1 MNSYKIKKEF
11 YILAILDNRIG
22 NRNQIFAILDE
33 LHLPYKILDIKYN
46 WLANLPNFILQ
57 IFGGYSHVK
66 DFDIK
71 KIKTKPSLILSCG
84 RRTFPLAS
92 KLKHLFS
99 NTSYFIHL
107 MYPKLSLNIK
117 ICDLIFT
124 PFHDNVR
131 ASARVIKT
139 LGSPAPLDIIKIKKK
154 TYKTK
159 PIISILIGGNH
170 GRYKLKP
177 NTINYMITET
187 LNKMKQG
194 SILISTSRR
203 TPDNIIELID
213 KWGKKNKIFE
223 IIFHPKNNSK
233 VNPLKEMI
241 AYADEFVVTGD
252 SVSMVSQLCQYEK
265 PVRVIFNKKF
275 CATKHIK
282 FCTKL
287 IDEGYAYPFESL
299 LEKCDNI
306 KTLNTTKKIS
316 RKILGVINNEKN

>member
-22 NRNQIFAILDE
+22 NRNQILAILNE
-33 LHLPYKILDIKYN
+33 LSLPYKILDIKYN

-57 IFGGYSHVK
+57 IFGGCSHVK

-71 KIKTKPSLILSCG
+71 TIKTKPNLILSCG

-92 KLKHLFS
+92 KLKYLFS
-99 NTSYFIHL
+99 DTTYFIHL
-107 MYPKLSLNIK
+107 MYPKLSFNIK
-117 ICDLIFT
+117 KCNLIFT
-124 PFHDNVR
+124 PSHDNVKANDR
-131 ASARVIKT
+131 IIKT
-139 LGSPAPLDIIKIKKK
+139 LGSPAPLDIIRIKNKL
-154 TYKTK
+154 YKTK
-159 PIISILIGGNH
+159 PVISILIGGNH
-170 GRYKLKP
+170 GRYKLKS
-177 NTINYMITET
+177 NIINYMIKET
-187 LNKMKQG
+187 LNKMKKG

-203 TPDNIIELID
+203 TPDNIIKLID
-213 KWGKKNKIFE
+213 KWGKKNNIFK
-223 IIFHPKNNSK
+223 IIFHAKNNSEI
-233 VNPLKEMI
+233 NPLKEMI

-265 PVRVIFNKKF
+265 PVRIIFNKKF

-306 KTLNTTKKIS
+306 KSLNTTKKIS
-316 RKILGVINNEKN
+316 KKILSIIKQ

>member
-1 MNSYKIKKEF
+1 MNSYKINKKF
-11 YILAILDNRIG
+11 YILAILDDRIG
-22 NRNQIFAILDE
+22 NRNQVLAVLDE
-33 LHLPYKILDIKYN
+33 INLPYNIIYIKYN

-57 IFGGYSHVK
+57 IFGSYSHIIN
-66 DFDIK
+66 FDIK

-92 KLKHLFS
+92 KLKSLFS
-99 NTSYFIHL
+99 NTTYFIHL
-107 MYPKLSLNIK
+107 MYPKLSLNIRG
-117 ICDLIFT
+117 CDLIFT

-131 ASARVIKT
+131 ESNNVIKT

-154 TYKTK
+154 SYKSK

-170 GRYKLKP
+170 GRYKLNS
-177 NTINYMITET
+177 NTINYILTET
-187 LNKMKQG
+187 LNKIKKG

-203 TPDNIIELID
+203 TPDNIVKLID
-213 KWGKKNKIFE
+213 KWSRKNKVFK
-223 IIFHPKNNSK
+223 IIFHPKNNSQA
-233 VNPLKEMI
+233 NPLKEMI
-241 AYADEFVVTGD
+241 AHANEFVVTGD
-252 SVSMVSQLCQYEK
+252 SVSMISQLCQYEK
-265 PVRVIFNKKF
+265 PVRIIFNKKF

-316 RKILGVINNEKN
+316 KKILSIIK

>member
-1 MNSYKIKKEF
+1 MNSYKIKKKF
-11 YILAILDNRIG
+11 YILALLDDRIG
-22 NRNQIFAILDE
+22 NRNQVLAVLDE
-33 LHLPYKILDIKYN
+33 INLPYNIIYIKYN

-57 IFGGYSHVK
+57 IFGSYSHIIN
-66 DFDIK
+66 FDIK

-92 KLKHLFS
+92 KLKSLFS
-99 NTSYFIHL
+99 NTTYLIHL
-107 MYPKLSLNIK
+107 MYPKLSLNISR
-117 ICDLIFT
+117 CDLIFT

-131 ASARVIKT
+131 ESNNVIKT

-154 TYKTK
+154 SYKSK

-170 GRYKLKP
+170 GRYKLNS
-177 NTINYMITET
+177 NTINYILTET
-187 LNKMKQG
+187 LNKIKKG

-203 TPDNIIELID
+203 TPDNIVKLID
-213 KWGKKNKIFE
+213 KWSRKNKVFK
-223 IIFHPKNNSK
+223 IIFHPKNNSQA
-233 VNPLKEMI
+233 NPLKEMI
-241 AYADEFVVTGD
+241 AHANEFVVTGD
-252 SVSMVSQLCQYEK
+252 SVSMISQLCQYEK
-265 PVRVIFNKKF
+265 PVRIIFNKKF

-306 KTLNTTKKIS
+306 RTLNTTKKIS
-316 RKILGVINNEKN
+316 KKILSVIK

>member
-46 WLANLPNFILQ
+46 WLANLPNFVLQ
-57 IFGGYSHVK
+57 IFGGYSHIK
-66 DFDIK
+66 NFDIK
-71 KIKTKPSLILSCG
+71 KVKTKPNLILSCG

-92 KLKHLFS
+92 KLKSLFS
-99 NTSYFIHL
+99 DNTYFIHL
-107 MYPKLSLNIK
+107 MYPKLSLNIRE
-117 ICDLIFT
+117 CNLIFT
-124 PFHDNVR
+124 PFHDNVETNDR
-131 ASARVIKT
+131 IIKT

-154 TYKTK
+154 PYKTK

-170 GRYKLKP
+170 GRYKLKSH
-177 NTINYMITET
+177 TINYMITET
-187 LNKMKQG
+187 LNKIKQG

-203 TPDNIIELID
+203 TPDNIIKLIN
-213 KWGKKNKIFE
+213 KWGKKNKFFK
-223 IIFHPKNNSK
+223 IIFHPKINK
-233 VNPLKEMI
+233 GKNPIKEMI

-265 PVRVIFNKKF
+265 PVRIIFNKNF
-275 CATKHIK
+275 CSTKHIK
-282 FCTKL
+282 FCKKL

>member
-1 MNSYKIKKEF
+1 LNSYKIKKRF

-22 NRNQIFAILDE
+22 NRNQIFAILNE
-33 LHLPYKILDIKYN
+33 LNLPYKILDIKYN
-46 WLANLPNFILQ
+46 WLANLPNFLLQ
-57 IFGGYSHVK
+57 IFGGFSHIK
-66 DFDIK
+66 NFDIK

-92 KLKHLFS
+92 KLKSLLS
-99 NTSYFIHL
+99 DTTYFIHL
-107 MYPKLSLNIK
+107 MYPKLSLNIRE
-117 ICDLIFT
+117 CSLIFT
-124 PFHDNVR
+124 PFHDNIET
-131 ASARVIKT
+131 SDRVIKT
-139 LGSPAPLDIIKIKKK
+139 LGSPSPLEVIKIKKK
-154 TYKTK
+154 PSKTK

-177 NTINYMITET
+177 NTIDYMIKEI
-187 LNKMKQG
+187 LNKIKQG

-203 TPDNIIELID
+203 TPDNIIKLID
-213 KWGKKNKIFE
+213 KWGKQNKVFK
-223 IIFHPKNNSK
+223 IIFHPKNNSE

-252 SVSMVSQLCQYEK
+252 SVSMVSQLCQYKK
-265 PVRVIFNKKF
+265 PVRIIFNKEF
-275 CATKHIK
+275 CATKHIN

-316 RKILGVINNEKN
+316 KKILSIIKQ

>member
-22 NRNQIFAILDE
+22 NRNQIFAILNE
-33 LHLPYKILDIKYN
+33 LNLPYKILEIRYN

-57 IFGGYSHVK
+57 ILGSYLHII

-71 KIKTKPSLILSCG
+71 KIKIKPNLILSCG

-92 KLKHLFS
+92 KLKYIFSENIHL
-99 NTSYFIHL
+99 IHL
-107 MYPKLSLNIK
+107 MYPRLSFNLRR
-117 ICDLIFT
+117 CSLIFT

-131 ASARVIKT
+131 ASKYVIKT
-139 LGSPAPLDIIKIKKK
+139 YGSPAPLDIIKNKKSP
-154 TYKTK
+154 YKTK
-159 PIISILIGGNH
+159 PVISILIGGNH

-177 NTINYMITET
+177 NTINYMITKT
-187 LNKMKQG
+187 LKKIKQG

-203 TPDNIIELID
+203 TPENIIKLID
-213 KWGKKNKIFE
+213 KWGEKNKVFKT
-223 IIFHPKNNSK
+223 IFHPKKNNGE
-233 VNPLKEMI
+233 NPLKEMLS
-241 AYADEFVVTGD
+241 YADEFVVTGD

-265 PVRVIFNKKF
+265 PVRIIFDKKF

-299 LEKCDNI
+299 LERCDNI
-306 KTLNTTKKIS
+306 KTFNTTKTICKKIFS
-316 RKILGVINNEKN
+316 IIK

>member
-1 MNSYKIKKEF
+1 LNSYKIKKEF

-22 NRNQIFAILDE
+22 NRNQMFAILSE
-33 LHLPYKILDIKYN
+33 LNLPYKILDIKYN

-71 KIKTKPSLILSCG
+71 VIKNKPNLILSCG

-92 KLKHLFS
+92 KLKYLFS
-99 NTSYFIHL
+99 DTPYFIHL
-107 MYPKLSLNIK
+107 MYPKLSFNIK
-117 ICDLIFT
+117 KCNLIFT
-124 PFHDNVR
+124 PFHDNIKADDR
-131 ASARVIKT
+131 IIKT
-139 LGSPAPLDIIKIKKK
+139 LGSPAPLDIIKIKNKL
-154 TYKTK
+154 YKTK
-159 PIISILIGGNH
+159 PVISILIGGNH
-170 GRYKLKP
+170 GRYKLKS
-177 NTINYMITET
+177 NTINYIITET
-187 LNKMKQG
+187 LNKIKQG

-203 TPDNIIELID
+203 TPDNIIKLID
-213 KWGKKNKIFE
+213 KWGKKSNIFK
-223 IIFHPKNNSK
+223 IIFHPKNNSE

-265 PVRVIFNKKF
+265 PVRIFFNKKF

-316 RKILGVINNEKN
+316 KKILSIIKQ